1 LSNIV
6 VERLPDRPV
15 ARITIDRPEKRN
27 TITWEMRQ
35 EIAEQITKAGTPVSG
50 RAIRHIAKVAGAVAR
65 PGDGGRMVYALS

>member
-1 LSNIV
+1 MGT
-6 VERLPDRPV
+6 
-15 ARITIDRPEKRN
+15 ATAG
-27 TITWEMRQ
+27 